1 MRTTQLL
8 TTAGGQEDRCGDPR
22 KVPRGQQ
29 DGAGAV

>member
-8 TTAGGQEDRCGDPR
+8 TTAGGQEDRCSDPR
-22 KVPRGQQ
+22 QVPRGQQ